1 MKNPFFLV
9 LLFPCIASAEI
20 VKCIDHGQVA
30 YRNNS
35 CTQEARDINEPVV
48 QPAVREPAANR
59 IPVEQPK
66 PVQAEAVNIIVAP
79 TSLSVA
85 LKNGSYNVPGSVRGV
100 PTIFQIDTGASKTA
114 VSRRIADA
122 AGISDYNCQNR
133 MDAATANGVV
143 SVCLMTIPE
152 ITFGIFNLREIE
164 VIIMPNMQPEALLGM
179 DVLQHYNIEQ
189 RAGALKISN

>member
-1 MKNPFFLV
+1 M
-9 LLFPCIASAEI
+9 
-20 VKCIDHGQVA
+20 A

-35 CTQEARDINEPVV
+35 CTKEAQNIGEPVV
-48 QPAVREPAANR
+48 QPTIREPVVNR
-59 IPVEQPK
+59 TPVEQPK
-66 PVQAEAVNIIVAP
+66 HVQAEVVNIVVAP

-85 LKNGSYNVPGSVRGV
+85 LENGSYNVPGSVRGV

-114 VSRRIADA
+114 VSKRITDA

-143 SVCLMTIPE
+143 SVCLVIIPE
-152 ITFGIFNLREIE
+152 ITFGDFHLRDIE
-164 VIIMPNMQPEALLGM
+164 VMIMPNMQHEALLGM

-189 RAGALKISN
+189 RARALKISN

>member
-1 MKNPFFLV
+1 MKKSFFLI

-20 VKCIDHGQVA
+20 VKCIDHGQVT

-35 CTQEARDINEPVV
+35 CTKEAQNIGEPVM
-48 QPAVREPAANR
+48 QPAVREPVVNR
-59 IPVEQPK
+59 APVEQPK
-66 PVQAEAVNIIVAP
+66 PVQAEVVNIVVAP

-114 VSRRIADA
+114 VSKRITDA

-143 SVCLMTIPE
+143 SVCLVIIPE
-152 ITFGIFNLREIE
+152 FTFGVFNLREIE
-164 VIIMPNMQPEALLGM
+164 VLIMPNMQPDALLGM